1 MQENVTGAR
10 QRPGRAAP
18 RLGPDELCAALTGT
32 LIEARYQPIVR
43 LADRVPVA
51 LEALARLN
59 HPSRGTLL
67 PHRFV
72 PQMEDAGLAQLLTR
86 RVSQRAFTDMAGPA
100 LAPLG
105 LDMALNFPLDV
116 LQVPEALALLDE
128 QRREAGI
135 PAGRVVIELTESR
148 PVQRMV
154 ALRRGIERLRALG
167 YGVSIDDVSPAVQQL
182 PALLDLPFS
191 ALKLDKGLVS
201 RLQTDEAARD
211 FSQRVVG
218 MARSRGLTVTAEGVA
233 NTAIWHRLAALG
245 VDLAQG
251 FLVARPLQ
259 AADVP
264 AWLCRWRKRRR
275 FG

>member
-1 MQENVTGAR
+1 MQDDVAEGR
-10 QRPGRAAP
+10 QRPSRAAP
-18 RLGPDELCAALTGT
+18 RMRPDELCAALTGA

-72 PQMEDAGLAQLLTR
+72 PQMEDAGLAQLLTSR
-86 RVSQRAFTDMAGPA
+86 ISHRAFTDMAGPV

-135 PAGRVVIELTESR
+135 PANRVVIELTESR
-148 PVQRMV
+148 PVQCLV
-154 ALRRGIERLRALG
+154 TLRRAIEHLRALG
-167 YGVSIDDVSPAVQQL
+167 YGVSIDDVSPAVPQL

-191 ALKLDKGLVS
+191 ALKLDKDLVS

-211 FSQRVVG
+211 FSRRIVD

-233 NTAIWHRLAALG
+233 NTAIWHQLKALG

-251 FLVARPLQ
+251 FLLARPLQ
-259 AADVP
+259 VADVP
-264 AWLCRWRKRRR
+264 RWLCRWRKRRR